1 MVRSS
6 SVPNAGAFAMYGG
19 MEGMEQGWNKDG
31 TRMEQG
37 WNKDGTRM
45 EQGWKDGFNSE
56 QDVNTMD
63 RFDSR
68 ICAVVQTCSEP
79 SSPRPILL
87 TGHFSASYEYSKLKE
102 IALCAAFARSTL
114 ESRRLDRLT

>member
-1 MVRSS
+1 LTPTSWFVLLPFQMLEPLHVWRD
-6 SVPNAGAFAMYGG
+6 GR
-19 MEGMEQGWNKDG
+19 DG

>member
-1 MVRSS
+1 
-6 SVPNAGAFAMYGG
+6 
-19 MEGMEQGWNKDG
+19 
-31 TRMEQG
+31 MEQG

-68 ICAVVQTCSEP
+68 ICAVVQTASDEHMLGAFVSKAHPADWSFQC
-79 SSPRPILL
+79 LL
-87 TGHFSASYEYSKLKE
+87 
-102 IALCAAFARSTL
+102 
-114 ESRRLDRLT
+114 